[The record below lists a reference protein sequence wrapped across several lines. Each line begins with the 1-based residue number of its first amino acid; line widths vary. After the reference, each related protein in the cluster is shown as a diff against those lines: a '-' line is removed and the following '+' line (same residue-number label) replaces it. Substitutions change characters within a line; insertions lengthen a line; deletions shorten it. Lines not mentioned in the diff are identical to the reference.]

1 MVDIIKTLDDAAPF
15 LSSYNTWVKTLVGL
29 SIVIIPILLSA
40 SVLALLFASKAVPVE
55 RWLLPSA
62 DASIEALL
70 PEDMFQDW
78 QIKKRA
84 EDDLTRELNDLAAQ
98 QLGVGASPRSPSAD
112 LGSLQLKVQRAQN
125 ERGAAEQ
132 RIEQYLSRELLA
144 TGKLVARGIPNEAP
158 PHENEQITIKPA
170 QWQYLLLTLSQPAR
184 AAYSG
189 RQAGDAVDYKGTTV
203 FKGVEIG
210 RPKGHE

>member
-1 MVDIIKTLDDAAPF
+1 MVDIIKTLDDAVPF
-15 LSSYNTWVKTLVGL
+15 LSAYNTWVKVLVGT

-40 SVLALLFASKAVPVE
+40 SVLVLLFSSKAVPVE
-55 RWLLPSA
+55 RWLLPSE
-62 DASIEALL
+62 DANIKALV
-70 PEDMFQDW
+70 PGDMFQDW
-78 QIKKRA
+78 QIKKQT
-84 EDDLTRELNDLAAQ
+84 EDDLTRQLNDLSAQ
-98 QLGVGASPRSPSAD
+98 QLGVGASPPSPSAD
-112 LGSLQLKVQRAQN
+112 LSSLRLKVQRAQN
-125 ERGAAEQ
+125 ERGAAED
-132 RIEQYLSRELLA
+132 RIVQYLSRELLA

-158 PHENEQITIKPA
+158 PHDNEQITIKPA

-184 AAYSG
+184 ALYSG